1 MENQTALANRPVE
14 REGQAGD
21 NGDNSPEETAAL
33 LVWKKLRACDRCY
46 SMKIRCD
53 GVLPTCRTA
62 KHPCTRSPRPNKS
75 YETKSMKLSSY
86 PLKSLKERLRQVEAE
101 ARKLRDSNE
110 AKDKRIMELE
120 SKVRDSSPFA
130 LVQFPSSSPA

>member
-21 NGDNSPEETAAL
+21 NGDNSSEETAV
-33 LVWKKLRACDRCY
+33 LVWRKFR
-46 SMKIRCD
+46 
-53 GVLPTCRTA
+53 
-62 KHPCTRSPRPNKS
+62 
-75 YETKSMKLSSY
+75 
-86 PLKSLKERLRQVEAE
+86 ERLRQVEAE

-130 LVQFPSSSPA
+130 LHGHSLTHPVSAVRDDPVLSPGLMIRVSSPGDTNTNIDSGGGGGGNALVRM